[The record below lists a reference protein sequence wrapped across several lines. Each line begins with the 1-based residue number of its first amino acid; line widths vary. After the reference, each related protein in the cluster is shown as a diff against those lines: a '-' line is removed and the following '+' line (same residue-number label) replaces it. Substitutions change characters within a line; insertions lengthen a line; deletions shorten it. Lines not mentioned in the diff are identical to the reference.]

1 MAINYSLKAL
11 IEKPLVRRNLLVTG
25 LVLVMF
31 LMLWARA
38 FYGSVKAYHKGEDFL
53 KQENYI
59 RAITYFDRS
68 IHWYTPLNPYVRKSA
83 ERLWEIGEKAQE
95 IGDNKLALIAYR
107 TVRSGFYATSHFIIP
122 YKEWIE
128 RAEARIATLVE
139 EEQKDRGVSEDI
151 ASIRDSILESQKAR
165 SPDVFWT
172 IVLEV
177 GLMGWIGSII
187 GFIMLYLKKE
197 GASGFFRISTLKWLG
212 LTAPF
217 FFMWII
223 GMMRA

>member
-1 MAINYSLKAL
+1 METNHALKAL
-11 IEKPLVRRNLLVTG
+11 IEKRPVKKALIVTG
-25 LVLVMF
+25 VLLVMF

-38 FYGSVKAYHKGEDFL
+38 FYGSVKAYQKGEGFL
-53 KQENYI
+53 KQGNYI

-95 IGDNKLALIAYR
+95 TGDTKLALIAYR
-107 TVRSGFYATSHFIIP
+107 TIRSGFYAASHFIVP
-122 YKEWIE
+122 HGEWIE
-128 RAEARIATLVE
+128 RAEARIAALVE
-139 EEQKDRGVSEDI
+139 KEQENRAVAKDI
-151 ASIRDSILESQKAR
+151 ASLRDAIRESQEAR
-165 SPDVFWT
+165 TPDVSWT

-177 GLMGWIGSII
+177 GLLGWIGSII
-187 GFIMLYLKKE
+187 LFIMVYLKRE
-197 GASGFFRISTLKWLG
+197 GVSGFFRISALKWFSA
-212 LTAPF
+212 TAVF